1 LPAPDGTPRT
11 TPVCKARPVTDRSG
25 GAMTSVAEPTTPQPA
40 QATRAAALETV
51 GRAAALL
58 LDEGQT
64 TERTVVATEQLG
76 RALGLP
82 VRVLPRWDEITV
94 HAEGTPFAHGA
105 PATPL
110 GVHMG
115 RVLATMTVI
124 DQVCN
129 GALPMEA
136 AGQELAAAERLPP
149 ASTPRFV
156 LFAAVGAAS
165 LGVTFG
171 ALDLTS
177 LTLIAL
183 SAAFGALL
191 RRGLAQR
198 VDNPFVQPLSAAIIA
213 GIIGASAIR
222 FDLSDAQGLIA
233 ICPCMVLVPGPHIL
247 NGAIDLA
254 RARVALG
261 IARLGYAG
269 LTVLMI
275 CTGLLLGLAAGGAA
289 LPTAAPSVPVP
300 FGADVIAAGCAVAAF
315 GTFFSMP
322 WRLLSVPIIVG
333 MLAHAARWALIS
345 LARAHVATA
354 ALVACF
360 LAGLIVTPVAD
371 RLHLPFAALGF
382 SAVVSMMPG
391 LFLFRAASALVS
403 MVSIGDNAPSG
414 LLESIVTNGTTA
426 FLIILAM
433 TFGLIVP
440 RLLLGRLPS
449 PARPRRP

>member
-1 LPAPDGTPRT
+1 MTGPEPIAPQT
-11 TPVCKARPVTDRSG
+11 VHLARSRAVET
-25 GAMTSVAEPTTPQPA
+25 VAL
-40 QATRAAALETV
+40 AAA
-51 GRAAALL
+51 RL
-58 LDEGQT
+58 LDDGQT
-64 TERTVVATEQLG
+64 TERTVVATERLG
-76 RALGLP
+76 RAMGLP
-82 VRVLPRWDEITV
+82 VRVLPRWGELAV
-94 HAEGTPFAHGA
+94 HVEGTPFADVV

-115 RVLATMTVI
+115 RALATMTVI
-124 DQVCN
+124 DQVCD
-129 GALPMEA
+129 GTLPVEA
-136 AGQELAAAERLPP
+136 SGSAMSTAERLPP

-156 LFAAVGAAS
+156 LFAAIGAAS
-165 LGVTFG
+165 LGVIFG
-171 ALDLTS
+171 TLDAAS
-177 LTLIAL
+177 LLLIAL
-183 SAAFGALL
+183 SAALGALL
-191 RRGLAQR
+191 RRWLAVR
-198 VDNPFVQPLSAAIIA
+198 FGNPFAQPLCAATVA
-213 GIIGASAIR
+213 GLVGAAAVR
-222 FDLSDAQGLIA
+222 LDLSDAQGLIA

-254 RARVALG
+254 RARIALG

-275 CTGLLLGLAAGGAA
+275 CTGLLLGLAAGGAT

-322 WRLLSVPIIVG
+322 WRLLPVPIAVG

-345 LARAHVATA
+345 LAGAHVATG

-360 LAGLIVTPVAD
+360 LAGIIVTPVAD

-391 LFLFRAASALVS
+391 LFLFRAAGALVS
-403 MVSIGDNAPSG
+403 TVSMGDDAPLG
-414 LLESIVTNGTTA
+414 LLQSVVANGTTA

-433 TFGLIVP
+433 TFGLILP
-440 RLLLGRLPS
+440 RLLFERF
-449 PARPRRP
+449 RP

>member
-1 LPAPDGTPRT
+1 
-11 TPVCKARPVTDRSG
+11 
-25 GAMTSVAEPTTPQPA
+25 MTSAVEPIAPQPA
-40 QATRAAALETV
+40 QMSRATAIETV
-51 GRAAALL
+51 ARAAALL

-64 TERTVVATEQLG
+64 TERTVVAAERLG
-76 RALGLP
+76 RALGQS
-82 VRVLPRWDEITV
+82 VRVLPRWDELAIHV
-94 HAEGTPFAHGA
+94 EGTPFAHGV

-115 RVLATMTVI
+115 RVLATMTII
-124 DQVCN
+124 DQVCS
-129 GALPMEA
+129 GALPA
-136 AGQELAAAERLPP
+136 AATDQALAAAERLPP

-156 LFAAVGAAS
+156 LFAALGAAS
-165 LGVTFG
+165 LGVIFG
-171 ALDLTS
+171 ALDLAS
-177 LTLIAL
+177 LTLIGL

-191 RRGLAQR
+191 RRWLAKR
-198 VDNPFVQPLSAAIIA
+198 FANPFVQPLSAAIIA
-213 GIIGASAIR
+213 GIIGAAAVR
-222 FDLSDAQGLIA
+222 LDLSDAQGLIA
-233 ICPCMVLVPGPHIL
+233 ICPAMVLVPGPHIL

-254 RARVALG
+254 RARIALG
-261 IARLGYAG
+261 MARLFYAG

-275 CTGLLLGLAAGGAA
+275 CTGLLLGLAAGGAN

-322 WRLLSVPIIVG
+322 WRLLPVPILIG

-345 LARAHVATA
+345 LAGAQAATG

-360 LAGLIVTPVAD
+360 LAGLIATPVAD

-382 SAVVSMMPG
+382 SAIVSMMPG

-403 MVSIGDNAPSG
+403 TVSIGDRAPLG

-440 RLLLGRLPS
+440 RLLLGRLLS